1 MILFPAMDIKN
12 GVCVR
17 LYQGNFSKSEIV
29 GENPLATAQ
38 KIASSGAEYIHIVD
52 LDGALKGTMQ
62 NLSLIK
68 DISEKVR
75 IKIEVGGGIRDK
87 AAVQKLISL
96 GVKRVILGTSALESF
111 DFVKDMVKTYKDKIA
126 VSIDA
131 RDGFVAAKGWLDI
144 SRVNYIDFAK
154 KMESAGVKT
163 IIFTNI
169 KNDGTL
175 KGPDFEGTLKL
186 NEAVSCNIV
195 ASGGIRSI
203 EDIKKLEEND
213 IYGAI
218 IGKAIYSGN
227 IDLKEAVKS
236 FK

>member
-68 DISEKVR
+68 DICEKVK

-87 AAVQKLISL
+87 AAVQNLISL
-96 GVKRVILGTSALESF
+96 GVKRVVLGTSALESF

-175 KGPDFEGTLKL
+175 KGPDFEGTVKL

-203 EDIKKLEEND
+203 EDIKKLKEND

-218 IGKAIYSGN
+218 IGKAIYSGS